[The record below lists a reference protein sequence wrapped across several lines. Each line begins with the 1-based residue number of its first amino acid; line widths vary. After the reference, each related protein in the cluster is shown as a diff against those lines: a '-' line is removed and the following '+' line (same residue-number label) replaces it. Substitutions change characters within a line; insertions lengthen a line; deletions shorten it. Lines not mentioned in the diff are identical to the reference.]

1 MTTKALMATKLR
13 TVKLYGPMRSR
24 FGREF
29 TLNVSSPAEAI
40 RALCVQIPGFK
51 KYLMEAKNAGLTFA
65 LFIGKRN
72 INQDGLH
79 DPVGDDEIRIAPIIE
94 GSKRGGV
101 LQTIIGVVL
110 IVVGVIVTGM
120 TFGGAAPLG
129 GALVNLGIGMVIGGV
144 VQMLSPQP
152 KGLGAKD
159 EPDNQP
165 SYSMN
170 GAVNTAAQGNPVS
183 LCYGGPLFIGCALIS
198 GGVYAEDLST
208 NAFIDE
214 PGDDV

>member
-1 MTTKALMATKLR
+1 MSAKLK
-13 TVKLYGPMRSR
+13 TVKLYGPMRRR

-29 TLNVSSPAEAI
+29 TLCVSSPAEAI

-51 KYLMEAKNAGLTFA
+51 KYLMESKSNGLTFA

-72 INQDGLH
+72 INQEGLH
-79 DPVGDDEIRIAPIIE
+79 DPAGDDEIRIAPIIE

-110 IVVGVIVTGM
+110 IVVGAYFGIQPLVQLGVTM
-120 TFGGAAPLG
+120 VLG
-129 GALVNLGIGMVIGGV
+129 GVT
-144 VQMLSPQP
+144 QMLAPQP

-159 EPDNQP
+159 GADNQP

-170 GAVNTAAQGNPVS
+170 GTVNTQAQGNPVPIP
-183 LCYGGPLFIGCALIS
+183 YGGPVFIGSALIS
-198 GGVYAEDLST
+198 GGVFAEDLAN
-208 NAFIDE
+208 NAF
-214 PGDDV
+214 V

>member
-1 MTTKALMATKLR
+1 MTAKLR
-13 TVKLYGPMRSR
+13 TVKLYGPMRTR
-24 FGREF
+24 FGREYE
-29 TLNVSSPAEAI
+29 LNVSSPAEAI
-40 RALCVQIPGFK
+40 RALCVQVPGFK
-51 KYLMEAKNAGLTFA
+51 KYLNDAKEAGLTFA
-65 LFIGKRN
+65 IFIGKRN
-72 INQDGLH
+72 ITKDGLH
-79 DPVGDDEIRIAPIIE
+79 DPVGSDEIRIAPIIE

-101 LQTIIGVVL
+101 LNTIIGVVL

-120 TFGGAAPLG
+120 TFGGAAPIG
-129 GALVNLGIGMVIGGV
+129 GALINLGIGMVIGGV

-159 EPDNQP
+159 DPDNQP

-183 LCYGGPLFIGCALIS
+183 LLYGGPLIVGCALIS

-208 NAFIDE
+208 TAFIDDE
-214 PGDDV
+214 SNGGIPV

>member
-1 MTTKALMATKLR
+1 MTAKLR
-13 TVKLYGPMRSR
+13 TVKLYGPMRRR
-24 FGREF
+24 FGREYE
-29 TLNVSSPAEAI
+29 LNVSSPAEAI
-40 RALCVQIPGFK
+40 RALCVQVPGFK
-51 KYLMEAKNAGLTFA
+51 KYLADAKDAGLTFA
-65 LFIGKRN
+65 VFIGKRN
-72 INQDGLH
+72 ITEDGLH
-79 DPVGDDEIRIAPIIE
+79 DPVGNDEIRIAPIIE

-101 LQTIIGVVL
+101 LNTIIGIVL
-110 IVVGVIVTGM
+110 IVVGVIITGLS
-120 TFGGAAPLG
+120 FGWAAPVG

-159 EPDNQP
+159 DPNNQP

-183 LCYGGPLFIGCALIS
+183 LCYGGPLIVGCALIS

-208 NAFIDE
+208 TAFIDE
-214 PGDDV
+214 ESNGGIPV

>member
-13 TVKLYGPMRSR
+13 TVKLYGPMRRR

-29 TLNVSSPAEAI
+29 TLSVSSPAEAI

-51 KYLMEAKNAGLTFA
+51 KYLADAKNAGLTFA
-65 LFIGKRN
+65 VFIGKRN
-72 INQDGLH
+72 IDKDGLH
-79 DPVGDDEIRIAPIIE
+79 DPSGDDEIRIAPIIQ

-110 IVVGVIVTGM
+110 IVISYVFPVT
-120 TFGGAAPLG
+120 APFL
-129 GALVNLGIGMVIGGV
+129 LQPGIAMVVGGV

-152 KGLGAKD
+152 KGMGAKD
-159 EPDNQP
+159 SPDNQP

-170 GAVNTAAQGNPVS
+170 GAVNTQAQGNPVP
-183 LCYGGPLFIGCALIS
+183 LCYGGPLIIGSALIS
-198 GGVYAEDLST
+198 GGVFAEDAGTSIGL
-208 NAFIDE
+208 
-214 PGDDV
+214 GV

>member
-1 MTTKALMATKLR
+1 
-13 TVKLYGPMRSR
+13 
-24 FGREF
+24 
-29 TLNVSSPAEAI
+29 
-40 RALCVQIPGFK
+40 
-51 KYLMEAKNAGLTFA
+51 MESKDNGLTFA

-72 INQDGLH
+72 IGQDGLN

-110 IVVGVIVTGM
+110 IVVGVVVTGM

-129 GALVNLGIGMVIGGV
+129 GALVNLGIGMVVGGI

-152 KGLGAKD
+152 KGLSAKD
-159 EPDNQP
+159 SPENQP

-170 GAVNTAAQGNPVS
+170 GTVNTQAAGNPVP
-183 LCYGGPLFIGCALIS
+183 LCYGRVKIGSALIS
-198 GGVYAEDLST
+198 GGIYSEDIGT
-208 NAFIDE
+208 NVGFE
-214 PGDDV
+214 PIGDGE